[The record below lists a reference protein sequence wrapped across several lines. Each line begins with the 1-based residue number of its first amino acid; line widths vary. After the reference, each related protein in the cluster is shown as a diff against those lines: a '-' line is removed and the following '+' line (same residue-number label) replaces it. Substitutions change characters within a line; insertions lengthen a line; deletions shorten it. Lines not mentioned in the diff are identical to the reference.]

1 MSNLINNI
9 FSVAK
14 RELLVILNYKFSFFV
29 LYLVSFYIGIY
40 ASLKYLYLIP
50 DPQFKIDI
58 YLVFFFLATEMIFS
72 WTLSTIQVLDYMRQ
86 RCIETMLAT
95 PLSLPSILLGKSLAI
110 FVLSYIPSLVCAAFV
125 FIQLNLPFELANI
138 VFPSSI
144 GLIIFLISPIL
155 IFGIICLNGLM
166 LMYLNQS
173 QFGLL
178 INYGIFYLIFR
189 AGVNFN
195 GGIDITVLGS
205 YAIGLFGVF
214 ILVFIGLKY
223 LKKERIVLSL

>member
-1 MSNLINNI
+1 MINNI

-29 LYLVSFYIGIY
+29 LYLVSFYIGIT
-40 ASLKYLYLIP
+40 ASLKYLNLIP
-50 DPQFKIDI
+50 DPQFRIDI
-58 YLVFFFLATEMIFS
+58 YVVFFFLATEMVFN

-95 PLSLPSILLGKSLAI
+95 PLSLSSILLGKSLAI
-110 FVLSYIPSLVCAAFV
+110 FALSYIPSLVCAAFIFV
-125 FIQLNLPFELANI
+125 KLNLPFELTNI
-138 VFPSSI
+138 IFPSSF
-144 GLIIFLISPIL
+144 GWIIFLISPVL
-155 IFGIICLNGLM
+155 IFGVICLNGLM
-166 LMYLNQS
+166 LMYLKS
-173 QFGLL
+173 QVGLF
-178 INYGIFYLIFR
+178 INFGIFYLIFR

-195 GGIDITVLGS
+195 NGIDITILGS

-214 ILVFIGLKY
+214 ILVIIGLKF